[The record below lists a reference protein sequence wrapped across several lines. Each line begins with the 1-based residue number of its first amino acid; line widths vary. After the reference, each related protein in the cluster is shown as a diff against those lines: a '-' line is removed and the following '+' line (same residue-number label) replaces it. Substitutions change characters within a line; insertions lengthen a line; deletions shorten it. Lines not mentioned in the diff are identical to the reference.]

1 MYGTHP
7 FYMFRH
13 DTSSYAGVFTKLAH
27 AQDWFIT
34 NNKEKGLVD
43 ILSIATGGLGDISVM
58 VDSQQPEDIIERYY
72 SMIGD
77 PVLIPQWSLGWNQCK
92 WGYRSAEDLVQAVS
106 NYTKFN
112 LPLDVQWSD
121 IDYMDNYKDFTYDT
135 VKFKG
140 LPEFVDDLHKQ
151 GRHFVPIVDAG
162 IAMRPD

>member
-1 MYGTHP
+1 
-7 FYMFRH
+7 
-13 DTSSYAGVFTKLAH
+13 
-27 AQDWFIT
+27 
-34 NNKEKGLVD
+34 LVD
-43 ILSIATGGLGDISVM
+43 
-58 VDSQQPEDIIERYY
+58 
-72 SMIGD
+72 
-77 PVLIPQWSLGWNQCK
+77 
-92 WGYRSAEDLVQAVS
+92 AVS

-140 LPEFVDDLHKQ
+140 LPEFVDELHKQ